1 MGLYT
6 KGRQMANK
14 KNTWAGEE
22 RARGN
27 LEAAHNIQKNVESLI
42 DLMKNDKDNYSGHL
56 KKAQNIQENLQS
68 LIELT
73 LKIQSDTQA
82 FIQPTEYADSTPT
95 INGPSK
101 GISLPMNG
109 SSDDWMDDDV
119 GLTME
124 DEDEEEAKV
133 VEIKTASI
141 EPSKP
146 SGISLPM
153 NESSDDWMDHDVG
166 LNMDDEYEEESK
178 VDEIIS
184 PPAKPSGISLPMNG
198 SSDDWMDDDVGL
210 KLEDEEEETKV
221 EEIKELK
228 IKDKPESKEISPAE
242 TKKKKGRGKKG
253 VKEEQ

>member
-124 DEDEEEAKV
+124 DEDEEAIKV

-146 SGISLPM
+146 S
-153 NESSDDWMDHDVG
+153 D
-166 LNMDDEYEEESK
+166 
-178 VDEIIS
+178 
-184 PPAKPSGISLPMNG
+184 ISLPMNG
-198 SSDDWMDDDVGL
+198 SSDDWMEDDVGL
-210 KLEDEEEETKV
+210 TMEDEDEEETKV
-221 EEIKELK
+221 VEIKNSS
-228 IKDKPESKEISPAE
+228 I
-242 TKKKKGRGKKG
+242 
-253 VKEEQ
+253 